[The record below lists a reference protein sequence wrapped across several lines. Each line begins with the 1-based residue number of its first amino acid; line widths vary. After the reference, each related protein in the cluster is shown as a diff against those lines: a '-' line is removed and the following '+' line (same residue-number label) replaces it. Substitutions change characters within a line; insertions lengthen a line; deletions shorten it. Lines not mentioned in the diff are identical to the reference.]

1 MQQLMH
7 LKFWE
12 KGINLSIGL
21 YTGKD
26 EVGEEFN
33 ATFYEL
39 IDDMNF
45 YADSAALF
53 KALQNLPEPPKL
65 KIAFFRG
72 SNMFAFVGKCKAFK
86 TTQGRYLTHIEQA
99 SPIEQSSRRRDP
111 REELNIRVALY
122 GLPEAQL
129 NQPSYSLPGERPDFT
144 SSTLNVSAGGLCL
157 VSNEKLKSIY
167 EPYFLVDFSLSSK
180 DRFLLPAKLV
190 RRSNCPQTVLYKYD
204 YGLFFMFESM
214 PEEKQR
220 LQMAIFRAKLSSLTR

>member
-12 KGINLSIGL
+12 KGTNLSIGL

-26 EVGEEFN
+26 EIGEEFG

-45 YADSAALF
+45 FAESAPLFNALRE
-53 KALQNLPEPPKL
+53 LLTPPKL

-72 SNMFAFVGKCKAFK
+72 SNMFAFTGKCKALNVVD
-86 TTQGRYLTHIEQA
+86 GRYLTHIEQA
-99 SPIEQSSRRRDP
+99 SPIEQSSRRKDP
-111 REELNIRVALY
+111 REELNIRVSLY
-122 GLPEAQL
+122 GLPESQL
-129 NQPSYSLPGERPDFT
+129 HQPSYSLPGERPDFT

-157 VSNEKLKSIY
+157 VSNDKLKSVH
-167 EPYFLVDFSLSSK
+167 EPYFLASFSLGSK
-180 DRFLLPAKLV
+180 DHFLLPAKLV

-204 YGLFFMFESM
+204 YGLFFLFDSM

-220 LQMAIFRAKLSSLTR
+220 LQMSIFRAKLNFFAK